1 MHLGRFRRG
10 AIPGEPTPPRPR
22 YKMVLWAVAPL
33 FLLVAASALTSW
45 LSAVGEVWNV
55 DAAACPQGTPAE
67 PFCRIQD
74 AICLAASGDTV
85 QVAPGVYPESLRM
98 KPGVVVVS
106 EMGAL
111 QTTINAQGQPC
122 TETNYCTKKTGNQ
135 CSVVIFSTGHDRTS
149 VLDGFTL
156 TGGAGTVQSS
166 WVAGGG
172 VFLASS
178 ATVTNNIITNNNLS
192 GPSPQGLD
200 LRGAGVYVSK
210 GVPLVRNNTI
220 SANRA
225 APPAG
230 TSGTWSLG
238 YGGGVWLGFLS
249 APEVMSNVIQGNTAG
264 DEATAFSLG
273 SGGGMAVFT
282 PGGTT
287 SPVIDGNL
295 IVDNSS
301 DNQGGGISLLTR
313 PGSAA
318 ECKVTNNVITGNDS
332 SFGGGVY
339 TYLTHATIMN
349 NTITDNQGYRG
360 GGIYQGHGDLT
371 LPVKITNNVI
381 ESNLLR
387 PFGNGGGIY
396 NLDQSAT
403 FEPVIRN
410 NDLWN
415 NEMNNCGGEL
425 SDPTCIGVNGNF
437 SANPLFVD
445 RGAGDFH
452 PDANSPAIDR
462 ADPNGAPAIDAD
474 GDPRGI
480 DGDGAPNSPQPGD
493 IDVGAFEFSPCLGVP
508 EVCDGTDNDCDGAVD
523 DGFPNA
529 DGDAM
534 ANCVDP
540 DDDNDLVND
549 EADCAPQNATAFA
562 LPSEV
567 SGLNL
572 TGTAPEMTFALQ
584 SVGSGTVY
592 EVISGLTGRLIPS
605 GGINE
610 AFCLPPSISSPAYYH
625 DYRPDPPLGDAW
637 FYLLRASNACGDG
650 TLGSPERDAP
660 GAGDVC
666 QTGVL
671 DQDNDGSPSDLDCAD
686 TDAVRSPINPEICDG
701 VDNNCNT
708 LVDDGNPGGGVFC
721 GSDVGECQL
730 GLTTCAGGTLQCQG
744 AVGPSPETCDGLDN
758 NCNGVADEGN
768 PGGGASCGSDVG
780 ECQSGVA
787 TCAGGGLQC
796 QGAVGPSPE
805 ACDGLDNDCNGVAD
819 EGQPDTDVDGRADC
833 ADCAPANPT
842 AFAVPSEVLG
852 LTVAAGLPT
861 SIAWTEQSIGSGT
874 LYDVVSG
881 TISELG
887 VLSFGNGACVQ
898 AAAASPV
905 TDGHPA
911 PPVGSVHYYMVR
923 SRNACGTGSFG
934 SPNRDTHPACP

>member
-1 MHLGRFRRG
+1 M
-10 AIPGEPTPPRPR
+10 PGGTPLPLIRCR
-22 YKMVLWAVAPL
+22 VVVLCAAAPL
-33 FLLVAASALTSW
+33 FLIAAAAALTSW
-45 LSAVGEVWNV
+45 LSAVGEVFNV
-55 DAAACPQGTPAE
+55 DVDHDPPCSDAGPGSPAN
-67 PFCRIQD
+67 PFCSIQ
-74 AICLAASGDTV
+74 AGICAAASGDTV

-98 KPGVVVVS
+98 KPGVAVVS

-111 QTTINAQGQPC
+111 ATIINAQGQPC
-122 TETNYCTKKTGNQ
+122 TETNYCTKKTGDQ
-135 CSVVIFSTGHDRTS
+135 CSVVIFSTGHERTS

-156 TGGAGTVQSS
+156 TGGAGTVQSG

-178 ATVTNNIITNNNLS
+178 ATVTNNIITNNILS

-210 GVPLVRNNTI
+210 GAPLLSNNTI

-225 APPAG
+225 TPPAG

-249 APEVMSNVIQGNTAG
+249 ATEVMSNVIQGNLAG
-264 DEATAFSLG
+264 DPNTAFSLG
-273 SGGGMAVFT
+273 SGGGMVVFT
-282 PGGTT
+282 PGG
-287 SPVIDGNL
+287 SQGSVIDGNL
-295 IVDNSS
+295 IADNDS

-339 TYLTHATIMN
+339 TYLTRATIVN

-360 GGIYQGHGDLT
+360 GGLYQGHGDLT
-371 LPVKITNNVI
+371 LPVKISNNVI

-396 NLDQSAT
+396 NFDQSAT
-403 FEPVIRN
+403 FEPVIRH

-437 SANPLFVD
+437 SANPLYVD
-445 RGAGDFH
+445 RAAGDFRT
-452 PDANSPAIDR
+452 DANSPTIDR
-462 ADPNGAPAIDAD
+462 ADPNGAPAMDAD
-474 GDPRGI
+474 GNPRGF
-480 DGDGAPNSPQPGD
+480 DGDGDPNSPVPGD
-493 IDVGAFEFSPCLGVP
+493 VDVGAFEFVPCLGVP
-508 EVCDGTDNDCDGAVD
+508 EICDGTDNDCDGVAD
-523 DGFPNA
+523 DGFTDFDSDDLA
-529 DGDAM
+529 D
-534 ANCVDP
+534 CIDP

-549 EADCAPQNATAFA
+549 GGDCAPQDATAFA

-567 SGLNL
+567 SGLEL
-572 TGTAPEMTFALQ
+572 TGTAPEMTFTLQ
-584 SVGSGTVY
+584 NVGSGTVY

-610 AFCLPPSISSPAYYH
+610 AFCLRDSISSSYYH
-625 DYRPDPPLGDAW
+625 DDRPDPPLGETW
-637 FYLLRASNACGDG
+637 FYLMRASNACGDG
-650 TLGSPERDAP
+650 TLGSPGRDAP

-671 DQDNDGSPSDLDCAD
+671 DEDNDGSPSDLDCDDA
-686 TDAVRSPINPEICDG
+686 DAVRSPINPEICDG
-701 VDNNCNT
+701 LDNNCNT
-708 LVDDGNPGGGVFC
+708 LIDDGNPGGGVSC

-730 GLTTCAGGTLQCQG
+730 GLTTCTQGSLQCQG
-744 AVGPSPETCDGLDN
+744 AVGPSPEACDTLDN
-758 NCNGVADEGN
+758 NCDGVADEGN

-780 ECQSGVA
+780 ECQSGVT
-787 TCAGGGLQC
+787 TCAGGALQC
-796 QGAVGPSPE
+796 QGEVEPSPE
-805 ACDGLDNDCNGVAD
+805 ACDGLDNNCNGVAD
-819 EGQPDTDVDGRADC
+819 DGQPDTDVDGRADC
-833 ADCAPANPT
+833 ADCAPTNPT

-852 LTVAAGLPT
+852 LTVDAGPT
-861 SIAWTEQSIGSGT
+861 QIAWIEQSIGSGT

-881 TISELG
+881 AFSELG
-887 VLSFGNGACVQ
+887 VLSFGIGVCVE

-905 TDGHPA
+905 TDGSL

-934 SPNRDTHPACP
+934 SPNRDTHPGCP